1 MVQRCQKHFLTAKD
15 NLEHLPQT
23 KPYTFTIQTL
33 LYVENQVI
41 KKHLYHK
48 KTSFYSSDFI
58 EDTKV
63 FQQEGYWKV
72 KTTSQCEKC
81 SNTAIFYI

>member
-1 MVQRCQKHFLTAKD
+1 MVQRCQKQFLTAKD

-23 KPYTFTIQTL
+23 KSYTFTIQTL
-33 LYVENQVI
+33 LYIENQVI

-63 FQQEGYWKV
+63 FQQEGY
-72 KTTSQCEKC
+72 
-81 SNTAIFYI
+81 